1 MHAGHKSPLTTR
13 SSSPN
18 SPSDSPPPRRAQAVP
33 SPTRPL
39 ACFDTAWI
47 YSNGQPEERV
57 GIVAQHRRQETWIA
71 TKASD
76 RSRDGA
82 LEQLEESLSRLQT
95 DHVDE
100 WRLHHVWSIDELDK
114 CFAADGAI
122 HAMVQAREQ
131 GMVRYASMSG
141 HTNPQVQIEALRRF
155 PFDSVLMP
163 ASVLDHFIY
172 SFAEEFLPVAN
183 AKGVA
188 TVAMKV
194 FGLGKLAHIDEK
206 ALRYTLGL
214 LVSAIAACSGVDE
227 LKREPQVARRFVP
240 LSGVDALHCSARYC
254 RCSSRRTFHGRQMIG
269 RTPKLGICARRPH
282 RFRLP

>member
-1 MHAGHKSPLTTR
+1 L
-13 SSSPN
+13 
-18 SPSDSPPPRRAQAVP
+18 
-33 SPTRPL
+33 
-39 ACFDTAWI
+39 
-47 YSNGQPEERV
+47 
-57 GIVAQHRRQETWIA
+57 
-71 TKASD
+71 D

-82 LEQLEESLSRLQT
+82 LQQLEESLSRLQT

-214 LVSAIAACSGVDE
+214 PVSTTIVGCSTLDE
-227 LKREPQVARRFVP
+227 LRRDLQVARHFVP
-240 LSGVDALHCSARYC
+240 LNGVERLALLREVLPLLKPENLPWKADDWDDPKAWHL
-254 RCSSRRTFHGRQMIG
+254 RTEPAPI
-269 RTPKLGICARRPH
+269 
-282 RFRLP
+282 